1 MAYAEGLVKIK
12 LPSGVFMNPPQV
24 FNRDLSVLAISTFSR
39 RRWGKPPTFSQTP
52 TPSTDLPS
60 PPSIRV
66 LEGLS
71 ATGLRA
77 IRYAKEVRPPIAHIT
92 ANDISLP
99 AVELMRENFAANE
112 VSAYTIENKDA
123 VELMYSGR
131 REAWDVVDID
141 PYGSAAEFLDAAV
154 QATRNY
160 GLLCVTSTDMAT
172 LCGTHADT
180 CFYKYGG
187 VPSDTK
193 HCHESAL
200 RLLLHALQQ
209 SANRYQ
215 RVIVPMMSIS
225 VDFYI
230 RVFVQIVNFPKK
242 AKDSILTTGLILQC
256 QSCPAYYVQ
265 RFGRQAKGKNL
276 PATFDLPSECSECGG
291 RLVIEGPTYL
301 GPLHHKEFISHMISN
316 LPEFAFHTR
325 DRIEGLL
332 CQLREEL
339 EQPLAYDLSQLC
351 QFIKC
356 SPPPQQIIRS
366 ALRSLN
372 YQVSQAHTKP
382 LHYKT
387 DAPVSVLFD
396 ILKLW
401 VTFM

>member
-12 LPSGVFMNPPQV
+12 LPAGVFMNPPQI

-39 RRWGKPPTFSQTP
+39 RRWGKPPLLTYSA
-52 TPSTDLPS
+52 TPSTELS
-60 PPSIRV
+60 PPTPLRI

-71 ATGLRA
+71 ASGIRA
-77 IRYAKEVRPPIAHIT
+77 IRYAKEIRPPIAHIT

-99 AVELMRENFAANE
+99 AVELMQDNFAANE
-112 VSAYTIENKDA
+112 VTNCTIENKDA

-131 REAWDVVDID
+131 REGWDVVDID

-154 QATRNY
+154 QATRNF

-187 VPSDTK
+187 VPSDSK
-193 HCHESAL
+193 HCHESAV

-242 AKDSILTTGLILQC
+242 AKDSIMTTGLILQC
-256 QSCPAYYVQ
+256 QTCPAYYVQ
-265 RFGRQAKGKNL
+265 SFGRPGKGKNL
-276 PATFDLPSECSECGG
+276 PGTFDAPSECAECGG
-291 RLVIEGPTYL
+291 KLIIEGPTYL
-301 GPLHHKEFISHMISN
+301 GPMHHKDFLDHMLRN
-316 LPEFAFHTR
+316 LPEFGLHTK

-332 CQLREEL
+332 HQLKEEL
-339 EQPLAYDLSQLC
+339 DIPLIYDLSQVC

-356 SPPPQQIIRS
+356 SPPPQQQIRS
-366 ALRSLN
+366 AIRSLN
-372 YQVSQAHTKP
+372 YRVSQAHTKP

-387 DAPVSVLFD
+387 DAPASVLFD
-396 ILKLW
+396 ILKVW
-401 VTFM
+401 VRST